1 MYAKV
6 HQKYGKL
13 FKNQPLSRLFRLIN
27 GQSRCFNLLTCEVSG
42 CASKNRE
49 WNLSVFVHFYE
60 GLIEVLNRFFLGP
73 FVTFFFA
80 FFFAFLT
87 LSRPLFDHTDAN
99 VGSFWG

>member
-1 MYAKV
+1 MYAKI

-60 GLIEVLNRFFLGP
+60 GLIEVLNRFWGALCDL
-73 FVTFFFA
+73 FFA
-80 FFFAFLT
+80 FFLHF
-87 LSRPLFDHTDAN
+87 
-99 VGSFWG
+99 